1 MPVTDRLSDC
11 EPVVTINRCISSIYA
26 YRSNADAQSIRAAET
41 KIGRAPPRSPNA
53 NDVVSVTVEDFVRMD
68 DVDRAMAHVRSK
80 ASVAEQFLK
89 SGWHKRVLLLTRAK
103 HPWVTMQYVSLFRSH
118 TVRASL
124 IILKLVSAAAANA
137 LFFIS
142 AATTPDSDPD
152 CAPPQNFA
160 ERMLRA
166 GIVGILSACMGD
178 ILIVLLAMVQ
188 RRSVVIRESW
198 TLEAKD
204 WQLKQWLCR
213 SYLFWILWLAD
224 VSISVLYVFGFL
236 ANVSM
241 ADAEKWMASTGMSLL
256 QDLVLKPVYLALA
269 YGTLASLVL
278 CASPSIAEKV
288 MLRWMLCEETPEKSA
303 DLEAAS
309 RPATDSLR
317 QACTAS
323 HDAAEIYTDSI

>member
-1 MPVTDRLSDC
+1 M
-11 EPVVTINRCISSIYA
+11 
-26 YRSNADAQSIRAAET
+26 
-41 KIGRAPPRSPNA
+41 
-53 NDVVSVTVEDFVRMD
+53 RMD

-213 SYLFWILWLAD
+213 SYLFWILWLPGPPRRVAQD
-224 VSISVLYVFGFL
+224 SATEFAGIYHFQVP
-236 ANVSM
+236 
-241 ADAEKWMASTGMSLL
+241 AE
-256 QDLVLKPVYLALA
+256 
-269 YGTLASLVL
+269 
-278 CASPSIAEKV
+278 C
-288 MLRWMLCEETPEKSA
+288 R
-303 DLEAAS
+303 
-309 RPATDSLR
+309 
-317 QACTAS
+317 
-323 HDAAEIYTDSI
+323 